1 MSNLF
6 KGSLFF
12 SGSNEKRVI
21 DNNEAVTARIN
32 KIKKSLKE
40 NKADTHGGD
49 GFVSGINAA
58 EVEELISDGND
69 TEEVNDNSVSRIS
82 MDIEYMLNNADM
94 QAKSIVD
101 KARFD
106 AANIIADAK
115 KEAETIMNNAR
126 HEGLA
131 NGYEEGRQKGN
142 AEVEQLKQQILKQK
156 EEMEIEYNQMVENI
170 EPELVET
177 ITELFAKITGAVS
190 VDKKDMILTLVNSV
204 LSGDDVSKNYIIRVS
219 SEDVKFLRDNKS
231 LIEQKAG
238 KSVNIEII
246 EDMSLKKNQ
255 CLIDT
260 DLGIYDASLDIQL
273 ENLINDIRILSCV
286 GKEK

>member
-1 MSNLF
+1 M
-6 KGSLFF
+6 
-12 SGSNEKRVI
+12 
-21 DNNEAVTARIN
+21 
-32 KIKKSLKE
+32 
-40 NKADTHGGD
+40 
-49 GFVSGINAA
+49 
-58 EVEELISDGND
+58 
-69 TEEVNDNSVSRIS
+69 
-82 MDIEYMLNNADM
+82 
-94 QAKSIVD
+94 
-101 KARFD
+101 
-106 AANIIADAK
+106 
-115 KEAETIMNNAR
+115 
-126 HEGLA
+126 
-131 NGYEEGRQKGN
+131 
-142 AEVEQLKQQILKQK
+142 
-156 EEMEIEYNQMVENI
+156 
-170 EPELVET
+170 
-177 ITELFAKITGAVS
+177 
-190 VDKKDMILTLVNSV
+190 DKKDMILTLVNSV